1 MKVRHHPWITAAVL
15 VAVILGLTGAATAV
29 ARSRAVAE
37 ATPVA
42 AAPTAAPASGAPGTT
57 AAVPSVGGGKVTA
70 ATSAAPVVAD
80 PAAAAAAVTEAV
92 QSVDALDRSSAGTEF
107 GAAVLDRTTGQ
118 LDAGANG
125 GTPFYSAS
133 VVKLY
138 TVVSI
143 LHRVET
149 GEVTLSADEAGDIQ
163 RALSLSDD
171 EAMDAL
177 WTSFGGPDTVTQAIE
192 LAGLTDSSPPDDP
205 SQWGEALIS
214 ARDVVNLYNFVLTSM
229 TPASRD
235 MIMNDLQNAQ
245 DTGADGFDQAFG
257 LLEPPRAADV
267 AAKQGW
273 MWYGSDLYLHTTGT
287 LGPDQRYAVAVLS
300 RNPAGAGEG
309 AAASIVSKATNDIET
324 ALSPV

>member
-15 VAVILGLTGAATAV
+15 VAVLLGLTGTATALS
-29 ARSRAVAE
+29 RSRAVAE

-42 AAPTAAPASGAPGTT
+42 AAPQATAPDVPGTSAAAPSD
-57 AAVPSVGGGKVTA
+57 GGGKATA
-70 ATSAAPVVAD
+70 ATSAVPAAAD
-80 PAAAAAAVTEAV
+80 PAAAAVAVTTAV
-92 QSVDALDRSSAGTEF
+92 QSVDALDRSSGGSEF
-107 GAAVLDRTTGQ
+107 GAAVLDRATGQ

-143 LHRVET
+143 LHRVES
-149 GEVTLSADEAGDIQ
+149 GEVTLSPDESTDIQ

-177 WTSFGGPDTVTQAIE
+177 WTSFGGPDTVTQTIE
-192 LAGLTDSSPPDDP
+192 LAGLTDSSPPEDP

-214 ARDVVNLYNFVLTSM
+214 ARDVVEVYNYVLTSM

-235 MIMNDLQNAQ
+235 MIMDDLRNAQ

-257 LLEPPRAADV
+257 LLNQPRV
-267 AAKQGW
+267 PGTAAKQGW
-273 MWYGSDLYLHTTGT
+273 MWYGSDLYLHSTGT
-287 LGPDQRYAVAVLS
+287 LGMDQRFVVAVLS

-309 AAASIVSKATNDIET
+309 AAASIVSKATGDIESVLMP
-324 ALSPV
+324 A